1 MARAFFLALAA
12 GVFATFWWW
21 GNVRYLQGYQAR
33 EIELFEARQIIEV
46 ELQRQAQISREA
58 AAALLAAEQSR
69 DREIQEALD
78 ALPSDARQLQLDPD
92 ALRLLRSIQ

>member
-1 MARAFFLALAA
+1 MVRAFYLSVAAGALAA
-12 GVFATFWWW
+12 FWWW
-21 GNVRYLQGYQAR
+21 GSVRYLQGYQAR
-33 EIELFEARQIIEV
+33 EIELHEARQIIEV

-58 AAALLAAEQSR
+58 AAAILAAEETR
-69 DREIQEALD
+69 DRAIQEALN